1 MVVKKENATA
11 AYRKTETL
19 PKSYRGLYTF
29 FTCSEAA
36 KVCPWQRCRWLSTNL
51 TGCLDNPVQVRWAIG
66 NGRLNTSPKL
76 GAYTSIPS
84 TPSSMAALLLT
95 EGCLFSGKASS
106 LDAFRTYPKKLSC
119 SACPVGQLI
128 NQRLRR
134 PVPLVLG
141 ATSPQTTTPLS
152 GRDRPVSRR
161 SKPSSR
167 SPLMGEQPHPWLLLQ
182 NQDGKSRHR
191 GTKPRGRW
199 ELSPATSLLSL
210 G

>member
-1 MVVKKENATA
+1 MA
-11 AYRKTETL
+11 RPL
-19 PKSYRGLYTF
+19 PPISGLPPT
-29 FTCSEAA
+29 TVA
-36 KVCPWQRCRWLSTNL
+36 RTNP
-51 TGCLDNPVQVRWAIG
+51 GIVRWAVG

-84 TPSSMAALLLT
+84 TLSSIAALLLA

-106 LDAFRTYPKKLSC
+106 LDAFRTYPKQLSC

-128 NQRLRR
+128 NQRLRC

-141 ATSPQTTTPLS
+141 ATSPQTTAPLS

>member
-1 MVVKKENATA
+1 MRV
-11 AYRKTETL
+11 
-19 PKSYRGLYTF
+19 PGLYR
-29 FTCSEAA
+29 C
-36 KVCPWQRCRWLSTNL
+36 VQWQRCRWLTTR
-51 TGCLDNPVQVRWAIG
+51 TGCTDKPVQVRWAIG
-66 NGRLNTSPKL
+66 GGRLNTSPKL
-76 GAYTSIPS
+76 GAYTSTPS

>member
-1 MVVKKENATA
+1 
-11 AYRKTETL
+11 
-19 PKSYRGLYTF
+19 
-29 FTCSEAA
+29 
-36 KVCPWQRCRWLSTNL
+36 
-51 TGCLDNPVQVRWAIG
+51 
-66 NGRLNTSPKL
+66 
-76 GAYTSIPS
+76 
-84 TPSSMAALLLT
+84 MAALLLT
-95 EGCLFSGKASS
+95 EGCLVSGKASS
-106 LDAFRTYPKKLSC
+106 LDAFRSYPKQLKLLSLPCRTTDKPEAALPC
-119 SACPVGQLI
+119 SS
-128 NQRLRR
+128 R
-134 PVPLVLG
+134 PG

>member
-1 MVVKKENATA
+1 
-11 AYRKTETL
+11 
-19 PKSYRGLYTF
+19 
-29 FTCSEAA
+29 
-36 KVCPWQRCRWLSTNL
+36 
-51 TGCLDNPVQVRWAIG
+51 
-66 NGRLNTSPKL
+66 
-76 GAYTSIPS
+76 
-84 TPSSMAALLLT
+84 MAALLLT
-95 EGCLFSGKASS
+95 EGCLVSGKASS
-106 LDAFRTYPKKLSC
+106 LDAFRSYPKQLSC

-128 NQRLRR
+128 NQRLRC

-191 GTKPRGRW
+191 GTKPRVDGSSR
-199 ELSPATSLLSL
+199 PRRACYP
-210 G
+210 

>member
-1 MVVKKENATA
+1 MQRITDL
-11 AYRKTETL
+11 Y
-19 PKSYRGLYTF
+19 GLF
-29 FTCSEAA
+29 FTYFRSRNFKNGALAA
-36 KVCPWQRCRWLSTNL
+36 TI
-51 TGCLDNPVQVRWAIG
+51 PVANHQFWWRKQIQVLVRWAVG

-76 GAYTSIPS
+76 GDYTSIPS
-84 TPSSMAALLLT
+84 TPSSMAALLLA

-106 LDAFRTYPKKLSC
+106 LDTFRTYPKQLSC

-128 NQRLRR
+128 NQRLRC

>member
-1 MVVKKENATA
+1 MQRITAFLYGHVV
-11 AYRKTETL
+11 
-19 PKSYRGLYTF
+19 LYVFPEPQLWRHGAFVT
-29 FTCSEAA
+29 T
-36 KVCPWQRCRWLSTNL
+36 VLQWQTTDFAVAQTNPSL
-51 TGCLDNPVQVRWAIG
+51 VRRAIG

-106 LDAFRTYPKKLSC
+106 LDAFRTYPKQLSC
-119 SACPVGQLI
+119 SACLVRQLI
-128 NQRLRR
+128 NQRLRC

-141 ATSPQTTTPLS
+141 ATSPQTTAPLS